1 MKKKQKN
8 KTEVVIHWSIVSQ
21 ARCPDC
27 KRFDAECEKVFEGVL
42 REPKTG
48 LRAFQFFTN

>member
-8 KTEVVIHWSIVSQ
+8 KTAVVAHWSIVSQ
-21 ARCPDC
+21 ARCPDR
-27 KRFDAECEKVFEGVL
+27 KRFDAECEMAFQVVL

-48 LRAFQFFTN
+48 LRAFRFFTN